1 MNKTEIERFIATCER
16 WVGYKEKAT
25 SDYSTYELL
34 TANEGMHN
42 YTRFGRIAD
51 MVMNGKDKRVKD
63 GFPWCAMFLIS
74 CLYES
79 KVGVVNTSVPAE
91 TLQPDTN
98 GIKFVR
104 DVLGGRYFALKH
116 MAGVA
121 NIYKAAVYL
130 NRITKKASRGDFVIY
145 ISDKGNP
152 YHIGVVVSVSAT
164 EIETIEG
171 NTRDNGTGIVADG
184 GCVARKRRK
193 INKNCVFV
201 KNNS

>member
-1 MNKTEIERFIATCER
+1 MNTKEINDFISTCER

-25 SDYSTYELL
+25 QDYSTYELM
-34 TANEGMHN
+34 TANIGEHN
-42 YTRFGRIAD
+42 FTRFGRIAD

-63 GFPWCAMFLIS
+63 GFPWCAMFIIS

-79 KVGVVNTSVPAE
+79 KVGCVNTSAPQ
-91 TLQPDTN
+91 LQPDTN
-98 GIKFVR
+98 GIEFVR
-104 DVLGGRYFALKH
+104 EVLGGRYFALKH

-152 YHIGVVVSVSAT
+152 YHIGVVVSSSSS

-184 GCVARKRRK
+184 GCVALKRRK
-193 INKNCVFV
+193 INKYCVFV
-201 KNNS
+201 KNNF